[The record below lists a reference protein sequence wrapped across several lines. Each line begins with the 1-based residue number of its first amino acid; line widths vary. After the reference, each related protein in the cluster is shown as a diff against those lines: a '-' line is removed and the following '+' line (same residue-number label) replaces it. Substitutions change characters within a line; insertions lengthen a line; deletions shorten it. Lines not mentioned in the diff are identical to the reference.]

1 MYLLFSRKGSSS
13 EATGRGDREDV
24 RHAPPRPLGAPLRLG
39 PLAVG
44 RGANIQVDTRLI
56 ME

>member
-1 MYLLFSRKGSSS
+1 MYLLFSRKGSSP

-24 RHAPPRPLGAPLRLG
+24 RHAPPRPLGAPLRPG

-44 RGANIQVDTRLI
+44 RGANIQVDTR
-56 ME
+56 